1 MMIASKNYDNAKKI
15 ECRYYKQF
23 FSSIIIPENV
33 VYPVPVDDIT
43 LWEQCNIVIKINVFE
58 LDERFILVLD
68 SLDKNINLI
77 NLLLYKIHYI
87 WILTVLSF

>member
-1 MMIASKNYDNAKKI
+1 MMIASKNYDNVKKI

-23 FSSIIIPENV
+23 LSSIEIPDNV

-58 LDERFILVLD
+58 LDERLILVYD

-77 NLLLYKIHYI
+77 NLLSYKIHYI